1 MKNLPGNHLS
11 LFILFTIYFCALM
24 TVVNAANTSDIQ
36 LLKTQIKDLQT
47 QTKSLQIKTQLL
59 KTQNQDLQSW
69 RNLFSS
75 YCGFSVFGKCGPCI
89 CKDDY
94 RLPHKYYCDCRNQPA
109 QRDCLEHRRRGYT
122 VNGLYTLTMNG
133 YKIVNAFCDQ
143 KTSGGGWTVIQRRMD
158 GSVNFFRRWQEYKEG
173 FGQLQH
179 EHWLGNDNINVLT
192 AQAVVYESEAMV
204 QIRRRHNPQTLYTS
218 RYGFIQVDS
227 ESNNY
232 MLHVKK
238 PSGGLGP
245 SYFTLYNHRMEFSTF
260 DRDNDRSSSYNCA
273 RDTQYT
279 GWWIN
284 ASGNSCTSSTASYTN
299 LNGPYDEL
307 RVRTWYKRICW
318 AGSHPL
324 FTEMKI
330 RRL

>member
-1 MKNLPGNHLS
+1 MNNLPGNQ
-11 LFILFTIYFCALM
+11 LFMLFTIFFL
-24 TVVNAANTSDIQ
+24 AAVSVDASSTSDIQ
-36 LLKTQIKDLQT
+36 LLKTQIKDLQ
-47 QTKSLQIKTQLL
+47 
-59 KTQNQDLQSW
+59 NW

-75 YCGFSVFGKCGPCI
+75 FCGLRAAGKCGPCI
-89 CKDDY
+89 CRDDY
-94 RLPHKYYCDCRNQPA
+94 RLPEKYYCDCRNQPA

-122 VNGLYTLTMNG
+122 TNGLYTLTMNG
-133 YKIVNAFCDQ
+133 NKIVNAFCDQ

-158 GSVNFFRRWQEYKEG
+158 GAVNFYRRWQEYKEG

-179 EHWLGNDNINVLT
+179 EHWLGNDNIYILT
-192 AQAVVYESEAMV
+192 AQAVIPGSEAMV
-204 QIRRRHNPQTLYTS
+204 QMRRRGYPQKMYTN

-227 ESNNY
+227 EANNY
-232 MLHVKK
+232 MLHIKK
-238 PSGGLGP
+238 PSGGLYP
-245 SYFTLYNHRMEFSTF
+245 SYFATYNHRTEFSTF
-260 DRDNDRSSSYNCA
+260 DRDNDGSSSYNCA

-299 LNGPYDEL
+299 LNGLYDEL
-307 RVRTWYKRICW
+307 RVRTWYNRICW
-318 AGSHPL
+318 ASSYHPS

>member
-1 MKNLPGNHLS
+1 MNNLPGNQ
-11 LFILFTIYFCALM
+11 LFMLFTIFFL
-24 TVVNAANTSDIQ
+24 AAVSVDASSTSDIQ
-36 LLKTQIKDLQT
+36 LLKTQIKDLQ
-47 QTKSLQIKTQLL
+47 
-59 KTQNQDLQSW
+59 NW

-75 YCGFSVFGKCGPCI
+75 FCGLRAAGKCGPCI
-89 CKDDY
+89 CRDDY
-94 RLPHKYYCDCRNQPA
+94 RLPEKYYCDCRNQPA

-122 VNGLYTLTMNG
+122 TNGLYTLTMNG
-133 YKIVNAFCDQ
+133 NKIVNAFCDQ

-158 GSVNFFRRWQEYKEG
+158 GAVNFYRRWQEYKEG

-179 EHWLGNDNINVLT
+179 EHWLGNDNIYILT
-192 AQAVVYESEAMV
+192 AQAVIPGSEAMV
-204 QIRRRHNPQTLYTS
+204 QVRMRRNPQTMYTS

-227 ESNNY
+227 EANNY
-232 MLHVKK
+232 LLHVKK
-238 PSGGLGP
+238 PSGGLSP
-245 SYFTLYNHRMEFSTF
+245 SYFTSYNHRTEFSTF
-260 DRDNDRSSSYNCA
+260 DRDNDGASSYNCA

-318 AGSHPL
+318 ASSYHPS